1 MKHVLSIVLTIING
15 ILSGTRFMLSDL
27 NFLYLIGLYFNINPL
42 TAVASLGTKFLKPH
56 CYSGIGPFLKP
67 INYFDYKKVKL
78 LFSEERKK
86 YEIC

>member
-1 MKHVLSIVLTIING
+1 MKHVLSIILTIIDG
-15 ILSGTRFMLSDL
+15 ILSGMRFMRSDL

-42 TAVASLGTKFLKPH
+42 TAVAPLGTKFLKPY
-56 CYSGIGPFLKP
+56 CYSGIDPFLKP
-67 INYFDYKKVKL
+67 INYFNHKKVKL